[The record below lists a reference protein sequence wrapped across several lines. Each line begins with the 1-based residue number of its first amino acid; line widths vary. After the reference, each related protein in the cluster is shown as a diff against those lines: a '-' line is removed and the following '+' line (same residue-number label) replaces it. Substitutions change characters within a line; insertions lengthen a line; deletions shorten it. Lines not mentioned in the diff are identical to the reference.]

1 MYEASSA
8 VSSTESSYGTNAPA
22 EEESRSKLPLI
33 ILVALLLLLLLGVVF
48 FMMSKESS
56 SDATEATAKS
66 DDDGHYHGGGCT
78 VKTPSTPAATT
89 KKPNVTVSATTAQTS
104 APKFVLKIIVLTC
117 TYGMTG
123 VLETQLPPDGVC
135 DLIFYTHVYFD
146 TKEKKFDPLYG
157 QTAYKVFTAA
167 AAKYKHT
174 TFGLSMALGTLP
186 TVVKD
191 HKSDVMAAMNDAM
204 KKDNI
209 VHFGMLEVD
218 VRDYAKVSS
227 SGLQFLPVIG
237 EVLKG
242 KPKQMCFLGIF
253 NATDGKSLVSTAK
266 QAVTDFP
273 AITMIILQVHH
284 AKAAAPTSTFPIA
297 PNPDTANL
305 KDHGVITLNDI
316 KDHIGDLK
324 DIPKKGTYL
333 LISIAMFGRA
343 YLLKYN
349 NKLDLSNSS
358 MVVDY
363 GVVCVCKD
371 TCKRSKDP
379 SDPSGSTTF
388 DVRNN
393 TAVDFYDGPD
403 SIHEKTTARL
413 NILPHNYTGIAAY
426 SVEMDDF
433 YQICDDKKF
442 KRLISIKTKITE
454 LTKSGIE

>member
-1 MYEASSA
+1 MGESSMYEASSA

-22 EEESRSKLPLI
+22 EEERRSKLPLI

-56 SDATEATAKS
+56 SDATEVTAKS

-89 KKPNVTVSATTAQTS
+89 KKPKVTV
-104 APKFVLKIIVLTC
+104 IVLTC

>member
-1 MYEASSA
+1 MPMFKNVTIVIG
-8 VSSTESSYGTNAPA
+8 VSSSRGSTGRVRESGRSALKGKGQPGTPFAYTDREHGPA
-22 EEESRSKLPLI
+22 EEERRSKLPLI

-56 SDATEATAKS
+56 SKESLYSADEFVDS
-66 DDDGHYHGGGCT
+66 PQGG
-78 VKTPSTPAATT
+78 
-89 KKPNVTVSATTAQTS
+89 
-104 APKFVLKIIVLTC
+104 
-117 TYGMTG
+117 
-123 VLETQLPPDGVC
+123 
-135 DLIFYTHVYFD
+135 
-146 TKEKKFDPLYG
+146 
-157 QTAYKVFTAA
+157 
-167 AAKYKHT
+167 
-174 TFGLSMALGTLP
+174 
-186 TVVKD
+186 
-191 HKSDVMAAMNDAM
+191 
-204 KKDNI
+204 
-209 VHFGMLEVD
+209 
-218 VRDYAKVSS
+218 
-227 SGLQFLPVIG
+227 VIG

-363 GVVCVCKD
+363 GVVCACKG

-433 YQICDDKKF
+433 YQICDDTKF

-454 LTKSGIE
+454 LTKSGDE